1 MQSCNDAIM
10 QMAAM
15 IGSERFVKY
24 QEIFG
29 FGAKTGIDLPG
40 EADTS
45 TLVYHADD
53 MGAAD
58 LATNAFGQNY
68 NCTMIQMAAAYCSVI
83 NGGSYY
89 EPHVVKQILNE
100 SGSVVK
106 KVEPNLVRET
116 VSEST
121 AQFIRE
127 ALYDTVAEGTGSAAQ
142 VTGYK
147 VGGKTGTAEKYPR
160 GNGNYVVSFAGFAPT
175 DDPQV
180 LVYVVIDTPHVEDQ
194 PHSSYAS
201 NIVQKILSE
210 ILPYM
215 NVFPDTAAIQVPE
228 DVQAQLPQEEG
239 ISAGDNDAIAP
250 EETEAETKVYETD
263 EYVEQD
269 GEASGIPEAIPG
281 MESQEGQTAGE
292 SGTQVPEGSSEADS
306 TADPEET
313 APASSEGDP
322 APADSSGTNDTE
334 AGTDAAE
341 TLSQE

>member
-1 MQSCNDAIM
+1 MLL
-10 QMAAM
+10 
-15 IGSERFVKY
+15 RH
-24 QEIFG
+24 
-29 FGAKTGIDLPG
+29 L
-40 EADTS
+40 
-45 TLVYHADD
+45 
-53 MGAAD
+53 
-58 LATNAFGQNY
+58 
-68 NCTMIQMAAAYCSVI
+68 
-83 NGGSYY
+83 
-89 EPHVVKQILNE
+89 
-100 SGSVVK
+100 
-106 KVEPNLVRET
+106 
-116 VSEST
+116 
-121 AQFIRE
+121 
-127 ALYDTVAEGTGSAAQ
+127 
-142 VTGYK
+142 
-147 VGGKTGTAEKYPR
+147 
-160 GNGNYVVSFAGFAPT
+160 
-175 DDPQV
+175 
-180 LVYVVIDTPHVEDQ
+180 YVVIDTPHVEDQ